1 MRANLGQIYDE
12 TITVINKLDARDSAE
27 KQDSY
32 FKRVLHHCM
41 WSTKTSRTVEA
52 DGTVDIGTT
61 TVVQI
66 PESEN
71 YLPYKAWAK
80 GDKDQSFTICAG
92 DYIVKGVVT
101 EDITAANVK
110 KVLAQYEPES
120 FQIQTFRD
128 ATKGDGFTHSTAGIM
143 RFTEA
148 YIVEG

>member
-1 MRANLGQIYDE
+1 MRANLGKIYDE

-32 FKRVLHHCM
+32 YKTVLFHCM
-41 WSTKTSRTVEA
+41 WSTRTTRSVEP
-52 DGTVDIGTT
+52 DGTVDVGTT
-61 TVVQI
+61 SVVQI

-71 YLPYKAWAK
+71 YIPYKIWTK
-80 GDKDQSFTICAG
+80 EDKSEAFTIRAG

-101 EDITAANVK
+101 EEITAANVK
-110 KVLAQYEPES
+110 KVLAQYEPDS
-120 FQIQTFRD
+120 FQVQAFRN
-128 ATKGDGFTHSTAGIM
+128 ATKGEGFTHSTTGIM